1 MLTVHTIKPAPG
13 SKYKVK
19 RVGRGNASGH
29 GTSST
34 RGGKGQTA
42 RSGGSSGLKI
52 LGMRRIMQ
60 QTPKLRGFNT
70 LEIKPETVRVGSLE
84 LAFTGGEVVTV
95 AVLKTKKLIRSAAQA
110 AKIVGGGEL
119 TKKLN
124 LEGIKVSESVK
135 AQIEKVGGSIK

>member
-1 MLTVHTIKPAPG
+1 MLTVHTIKPAHG
-13 SKYKVK
+13 SKHKVK

-42 RSGGSSGLKI
+42 RSGGSSGLKV

-60 QTPKLRGFNT
+60 QTPKLRGFTT
-70 LEIKPETVRVGSLE
+70 LATKPVAVRVGSLE
-84 LAFTGGEVVTV
+84 KVFSGGEVVTV
-95 AVLKTKKLIRSAAQA
+95 AVLKEKKLIPSAAQA

-124 LEGIKVSESVK
+124 LEGIKASESVK
-135 AQIEKVGGSIK
+135 SQIEKVGGSIK